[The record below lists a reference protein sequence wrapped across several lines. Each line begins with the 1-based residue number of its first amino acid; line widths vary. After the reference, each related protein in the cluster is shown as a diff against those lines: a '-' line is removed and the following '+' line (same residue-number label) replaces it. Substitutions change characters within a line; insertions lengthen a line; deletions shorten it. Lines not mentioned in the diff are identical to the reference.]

1 MGIIRKQAIA
11 GSVFAYLG
19 IAVGFVNAIILAP
32 RALTSTQIGLTSILV
47 AYSLPFVQLSS
58 LGFSGV
64 ISRIF
69 PYFRDGKSDHH
80 GFLALALA
88 VTMIGFMLSIVI
100 FLVLKPWIV
109 RDNIDQSPL
118 FVEYLFYLIPLI
130 FFSLVFNLLDTYNR
144 VLYDAVLGTF
154 LKDFLFKV
162 VYALVLLSYLF
173 HLLTFPQFVFA
184 FIAVQSLPAAVI
196 AGILIYRKQFSL
208 KFELKYVSRRMR
220 KLMVSISFFAILSG
234 LSGIAIST
242 IDRLMINSMINL
254 SATGI
259 YTVSFYFSVLLMVPM
274 RSIRNI
280 STPVIAEQ
288 MKIKD
293 FAAMKL
299 VYFESSLNQLLIGF
313 LIFIGIWAN
322 VHNIFEL
329 LPKEYEQGKWVILF
343 MMMAKL
349 FEMTTGIG
357 NIIIAVSRYYRY
369 QTWFMLFLIV
379 LVGLTNLLLIP
390 RYGITGAA
398 IASALSSFVYNLV
411 RIIFIWARFK
421 MQPFRWNF
429 LKMFLVAAAT
439 YLLSLFIP
447 TIHNYIW
454 DILIRSCFILFFY
467 GVSVFLL
474 KISAT
479 VNQLLG
485 QSVAV
490 LKERTGKHND

>member
-1 MGIIRKQAIA
+1 
-11 GSVFAYLG
+11 
-19 IAVGFVNAIILAP
+19 
-32 RALTSTQIGLTSILV
+32 
-47 AYSLPFVQLSS
+47 
-58 LGFSGV
+58 
-64 ISRIF
+64 
-69 PYFRDGKSDHH
+69 
-80 GFLALALA
+80 
-88 VTMIGFMLSIVI
+88 
-100 FLVLKPWIV
+100 
-109 RDNIDQSPL
+109 
-118 FVEYLFYLIPLI
+118 
-130 FFSLVFNLLDTYNR
+130 
-144 VLYDAVLGTF
+144 
-154 LKDFLFKV
+154 
-162 VYALVLLSYLF
+162 
-173 HLLTFPQFVFA
+173 
-184 FIAVQSLPAAVI
+184 
-196 AGILIYRKQFSL
+196 
-208 KFELKYVSRRMR
+208 
-220 KLMVSISFFAILSG
+220 
-234 LSGIAIST
+234 
-242 IDRLMINSMINL
+242 
-254 SATGI
+254 
-259 YTVSFYFSVLLMVPM
+259 
-274 RSIRNI
+274 
-280 STPVIAEQ
+280 
-288 MKIKD
+288 
-293 FAAMKL
+293 MKL